1 MVGMYIVKKAPD
13 LRLRAENIAQMGKDS
28 VRRHWEPISHRLPV
42 DRGLRLQVVSDL
54 RYRITPSVSLL
65 VAYGLV
71 SPRKHHG
78 LENDAVDFVHVLNYE
93 TNNVAKPVI
102 VASINDAH
110 LQRRSHARCSDILKS
125 LMLHF
130 HVISDTAMP
139 VLRFGNAIKLQIDG
153 VQSGR
158 LCFERKISVLRKS
171 NSIRRDVNPMESHAL
186 RVANGVKQDR
196 RKRSLTT

>member
-1 MVGMYIVKKAPD
+1 
-13 LRLRAENIAQMGKDS
+13 MGEDS
-28 VRRHWEPISHRLPV
+28 VRRHREPISHWPPV
-42 DRGLRLQVVSDL
+42 YRGLRLQVVSDL
-54 RYRITPSVSLL
+54 RYRITPCVSLL

-78 LENDAVDFVHVLNYE
+78 LENDAVNFVHVLNYE
-93 TNNVAKPVI
+93 TNNIAKPV
-102 VASINDAH
+102 VVSSINDAN
-110 LQRRSHARCSDILKS
+110 LQRRSHARCSDILES
-125 LMLHF
+125 PMFHF

-139 VLRFGNAIKLQIDG
+139 ILRFGNAIKLQ
-153 VQSGR
+153 VHSMQSGR

-171 NSIRRDVNPMESHAL
+171 NSIRRDVNPMEAHAL